1 MTFDSYLYKTVV
13 PMSPWVQFKITV
25 KTLGSLIRG
34 NALAP

>member
-1 MTFDSYLYKTVV
+1 V

>member
-1 MTFDSYLYKTVV
+1 V
-13 PMSPWVQFKITV
+13 PANPLTQMKITA